1 MTSIAPHM
9 SAFLQDRL
17 PLQRGASEHTCDSYA
32 YAFQLLFQ
40 FASERFEVTPS
51 ALSLEQLDA
60 PLIMEFLYYLE
71 TERHNTPRTRNARL
85 VAIKSFMRF
94 IEYRVPS
101 LLEQS
106 RRILA
111 IPAKKTDTRLI
122 NYLTVEEMQSLL
134 NAPNLQRRD
143 GIRDRAMLHLCFAAG
158 LRVSELVSLPL
169 KALDFY
175 PTPNV
180 RILGKRRKERIL
192 PLWKETVTDI
202 REWLAVRGDTTAL
215 ELFLNARGRPMTRSG
230 FEYILQKH
238 VKTAAQTCEAFR
250 KKCVTPHVLR
260 HASAMLV
267 LQATGDI
274 RKVALWLGHDDIQT
288 TEIYLRADPTEKLEA
303 IDAAVPPTLKR
314 GEFRAPDKLMALLH
328 RD

>member
-1 MTSIAPHM
+1 MTAIAPHM
-9 SAFLQDRL
+9 SAFLRERL
-17 PLQRGASEHTCDSYA
+17 PLQRGASDHTCDSYA
-32 YAFQLLFQ
+32 YAFKLLFQ

-60 PLIMEFLYYLE
+60 PLIMEFLHYLE
-71 TERHNTPRTRNARL
+71 TERDNTPRTRNARL

-111 IPAKKTDTRLI
+111 IPAKKTDTRLV

-134 NAPNLQRRD
+134 NAPDLQRRH

-175 PTPNV
+175 PAPSV
-180 RILGKRRKERIL
+180 HILGKGRKERTL
-192 PLWKETVTDI
+192 PLWKETAADL
-202 REWLAVRGDTTAL
+202 REWLAVRGDTSAV
-215 ELFLNARGRPMTRSG
+215 ELFINARGLPMTRSG
-230 FEYILQKH
+230 FEYVLQKH
-238 VKTAAQTCEAFR
+238 VKTAAQACKSLQ
-250 KKCVTPHVLR
+250 KKSVSPHVLR
-260 HASAMLV
+260 HTCAMLV

-288 TEIYLRADPTEKLEA
+288 TEVYLRADPTEKLEA
-303 IDAAVPPTLKR
+303 IDAVVPPTLKR
-314 GEFRAPDKLMALLH
+314 GEFRMPDKLMALLH
-328 RD
+328 SD